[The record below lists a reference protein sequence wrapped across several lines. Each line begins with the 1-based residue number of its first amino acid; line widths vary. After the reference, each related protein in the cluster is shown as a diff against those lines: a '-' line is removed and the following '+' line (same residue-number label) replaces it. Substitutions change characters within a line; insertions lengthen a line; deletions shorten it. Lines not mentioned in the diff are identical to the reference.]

1 MKAELCLVST
11 SGDCAKNGM
20 GNTNEVIP
28 FDDKYKDIVK
38 DYLTAQL
45 EWHVQIYYNPMAYK
59 CKKNMAIML
68 KLFKHYDRMKN
79 ANIFQHK
86 YHFRTQW
93 DLTFNEPAELQQYK
107 PYKISDD
114 VAREISFAKKLKD
127 KKFTALH
134 ISERMGSE
142 LPTDKLLKY
151 DVWGKYLFFKCQEKY
166 LYWDDDY
173 NGSNPTNVFALHIGS
188 VGNEVHD
195 AIKPKSFKWNNE
207 YMQKLVEDYE
217 DNS

>member
-45 EWHVQIYYNPMAYK
+45 EWHIENYYNPFAYTREEHTTALE
-59 CKKNMAIML
+59 NL
-68 KLFKHYDRMKN
+68 WDHQTRLTN

-107 PYKISDD
+107 PHKISDD

-173 NGSNPTNVFALHIGS
+173 NGSNPINVFALHIGS

>member
-1 MKAELCLVST
+1 MKTELCLVST

-28 FDDKYKDIVK
+28 FDGKYKDIVK

-45 EWHVQIYYNPMAYK
+45 EWHVQIHYNPMAYK

-93 DLTFNEPAELQQYK
+93 DLTFNEPGELQQYK

-173 NGSNPTNVFALHIGS
+173 NGSNPINVFALHIGS

-195 AIKPKSFKWNNE
+195 AIKPKSFKWNNKH
-207 YMQKLVEDYE
+207 MQKLVERYE
-217 DNS
+217 NNS